1 MLFLFS
7 YDISIKVIG
16 YERENNEF
24 ALFREDG
31 SAAESPSARCR
42 LVRPGAAMETWPDA
56 HRYRGSSAHQTV
68 GANLGGTAEGF
79 AFRPNS
85 GRRVFLFVFHPRK
98 RSLL

>member
-31 SAAESPSARCR
+31 SAAESPGGNDVGK
-42 LVRPGAAMETWPDA
+42 VRPGAKRAKKLQM
-56 HRYRGSSAHQTV
+56 
-68 GANLGGTAEGF
+68 
-79 AFRPNS
+79 
-85 GRRVFLFVFHPRK
+85 RVEPR
-98 RSLL
+98 